1 MPTDIATPI
10 TQEINQKSKKQI
22 KGTVL
27 DENEEPVIGATVV
40 VIGVAGGGITDMDE
54 NSTLSAFP
62 NQELEVSYLG
72 YQNARIKVTDK
83 STYVIRMK
91 PKIDELEVTVV
102 AFAKQKKESVIASV
116 STIKPAELK
125 VPSSNLT
132 TALAGRMSGIISYQ
146 TSGEPGKDNAQ
157 FFVRGV
163 TTFEGETRAN
173 PLILIDGIEMGTG
186 TTWQD
191 FKEMILQV
199 FLS

>member
-1 MPTDIATPI
+1 MKKKYSLFTLLVGTCLCSLSAYAVPTDIATPI

-40 VIGVAGGGITDMDE
+40 VIGVAGGGITDMDGKF
-54 NSTLSAFP
+54 TLSAFP

-91 PKIDELEVTVV
+91 PKIDELEEVTVV

-116 STIKPAELK
+116 STIKPAE
-125 VPSSNLT
+125 
-132 TALAGRMSGIISYQ
+132 
-146 TSGEPGKDNAQ
+146 
-157 FFVRGV
+157 
-163 TTFEGETRAN
+163 
-173 PLILIDGIEMGTG
+173 
-186 TTWQD
+186 
-191 FKEMILQV
+191 
-199 FLS
+199 

>member
-1 MPTDIATPI
+1 MKKKYSLFTLLVGTCLCSLSAYAVPTDIATPI

-40 VIGVAGGGITDMDE
+40 VIGVAGGGITDMDGKF
-54 NSTLSAFP
+54 TLSAFP
-62 NQELEVSYLG
+62 NQELKVSYLG

-91 PKIDELEVTVV
+91 PKIDELEEVTVV

-125 VPSSNLT
+125 SPPVTLLPHWQGVCRESYLTKLAVSRVKTMLSSLYVVSLPSRVRPVP
-132 TALAGRMSGIISYQ
+132 
-146 TSGEPGKDNAQ
+146 
-157 FFVRGV
+157 
-163 TTFEGETRAN
+163 
-173 PLILIDGIEMGTG
+173 IL
-186 TTWQD
+186 
-191 FKEMILQV
+191 
-199 FLS
+199 